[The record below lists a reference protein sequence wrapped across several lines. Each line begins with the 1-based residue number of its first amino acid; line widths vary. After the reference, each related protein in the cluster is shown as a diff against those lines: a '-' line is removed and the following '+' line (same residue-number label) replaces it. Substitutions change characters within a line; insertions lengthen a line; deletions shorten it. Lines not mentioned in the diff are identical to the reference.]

1 MAWACLFVAGYPKT
15 SEASIVKSTLFCCT
29 EIDVLPMKNIHIGKA
44 IKQKVKERGLR
55 VTDFA
60 NAIHCNRTNVY
71 DIFNRKSIDIEQLIL
86 ISKVLEYDFIS
97 GIYFNRISS
106 KKYLVLLEVD
116 EQQLQNFSANP
127 SLKVITQ
134 LSE

>member
-1 MAWACLFVAGYPKT
+1 
-15 SEASIVKSTLFCCT
+15 
-29 EIDVLPMKNIHIGKA
+29 MKNIHIGKA

-60 NAIHCNRTNVY
+60 DAIHCNRTNVY
-71 DIFNRKSIDIEQLIL
+71 DIFNRKSIDVEQLIL

-97 GIYFNRISS
+97 EIYFNHISP
-106 KKYLVLLEVD
+106 KRYLVLLEVS
-116 EQQLQNFSANP
+116 EQQLRLINDNP
-127 SLKVITQ
+127 SLKIIKQ